1 MRMLIARS
9 ETMSTSPCPRG
20 QVARS
25 SEAFD
30 SLELRITAPH
40 SYCCASTIQMVQ
52 ANQLVLH
59 QQSDRTAKY
68 TSRGMTTKQTQSYST
83 DRSMADKHGTY
94 PKRFPPRQ
102 FRSTLRFPL
111 SRLEERSFTRH
122 SMSIV
127 PIVHIEVE
135 FTVVGWI

>member
-1 MRMLIARS
+1 MRILIARS
-9 ETMSTSPCPRG
+9 EIMSTSPGMHR
-20 QVARS
+20 QVVRS
-25 SEAFD
+25 VEACD
-30 SLELRITAPH
+30 LLDLRIMAPH
-40 SYCCASTIQMVQ
+40 LRRCASTIQMAQ
-52 ANQLVLH
+52 AKQLVLH
-59 QQSDRTAKY
+59 RQLARTARF
-68 TSRGMTTKQTQSYST
+68 TSRGMITKRTQSYSI

-102 FRSTLRFPL
+102 FRSTLPFPL
-111 SRLEERSFTRH
+111 SRLEQRSFTRH

>member
-9 ETMSTSPCPRG
+9 ETMSISPGMRR

-25 SEAFD
+25 VEVCD
-30 SLELRITAPH
+30 SLDLRITAPH
-40 SYCCASTIQMVQ
+40 SHRCASTIQMVQ
-52 ANQLVLH
+52 ANQLVRHPLLA
-59 QQSDRTAKY
+59 RTAKY
-68 TSRGMTTKQTQSYST
+68 TSRGMTSKRTRSYST

-102 FRSTLRFPL
+102 FRSTLPFPL
-111 SRLEERSFTRH
+111 SRLERRWFTRH

-127 PIVHIEVE
+127 PLVHIEVE
-135 FTVVGWI
+135 FTVAGWI